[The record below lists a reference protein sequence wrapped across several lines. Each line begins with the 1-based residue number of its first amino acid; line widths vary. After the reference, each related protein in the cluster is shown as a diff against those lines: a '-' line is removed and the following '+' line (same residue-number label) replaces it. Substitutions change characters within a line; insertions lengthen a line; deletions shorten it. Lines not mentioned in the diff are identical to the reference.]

1 MQRRLKS
8 TLVLMAAVAA
18 ASGCGDQQQQ
28 LPSAPEYHIITDTSS
43 GCDSTHLKQLV
54 NTYFTAPRQ
63 QVVRNLLSSMF
74 AQVAFSS
81 TAKNIGFDVLANMD
95 TVVSS
100 GVAGDSS
107 VGSNLVNH
115 LILCMYN
122 PTSEAA
128 SYPATFPDTFTVALS
143 PSLHGAFSVRGGTAD
158 APKAP
163 VLSRPVTNPFSGFGP
178 PRHTLTLIPLTFDT
192 TAWATMLGGNP
203 APKRVLVYGRPGST
217 SHSYNWKTLPHDAA
231 FDPQAIVG
239 VCLDAL
245 AAPNSQTVLNE
256 ENVGLLPF
264 VDAYFLDPATCSSVA
279 LRNTG
284 WGPTLAAKRLVK
296 FGADLL
302 SPRSLWATNALVDG
316 LGGTTGGVR
325 SEFGPLD
332 VDHVTLQFVQQPTST
347 RVNSIITSQGGGPV
361 TILATAVL
369 TGGGTKPIPNVSI
382 AVSAVNNNG
391 VTVSLSGHATQ
402 ITNSSGIA
410 AYSDLS
416 LNKTG
421 GYRLTVTQAQVGGRP
436 AIPVGSATSMRFN
449 IGPAK

>member
-1 MQRRLKS
+1 MQRRLRG
-8 TLVLMAAVAA
+8 TLVLMTAAAV
-18 ASGCGDQQQQ
+18 ASGCGDQQQSV
-28 LPSAPEYHIITDTSS
+28 PSAPEYHIITGTTS

-74 AQVAFSS
+74 SQPAFSS
-81 TAKNIGFDVLANMD
+81 TAKNFGFDILANMD

-122 PTSEAA
+122 PTTEAA
-128 SYPATFPDTFTVALS
+128 SYPAIFPDTFTVALS

-163 VLSRPVTNPFSGFGP
+163 VLSRPVTNPFSGVGP
-178 PRHTLTLIPLTFDT
+178 PRDTLTVSPLTFDT

-217 SHSYNWKTLPHDAA
+217 TQSYNWKTLPHDAA

-245 AAPNSQTVLNE
+245 AAPNLQTMLNE

-264 VDAYFLDPATCSSVA
+264 VDAYFLNPVTCSSVA
-279 LRNTG
+279 LRNTR
-284 WGPTLAAKRLVK
+284 WGPTLVAKRLAR

-316 LGGTTGGVR
+316 LGGTNGGIR

-347 RVNSIITSQGGGPV
+347 TVKSTITPPV
-361 TILATAVL
+361 TILATAFL
-369 TGGGTKPIPNVSI
+369 TAGGTKPIPNVSI
-382 AVSAVNNNG
+382 TVSAVNNNG
-391 VTVSLSGHATQ
+391 ATVVLSGTTTQ

-410 AYSDLS
+410 TYSDLS

-421 GYRLTVTQAQVGGRP
+421 GYQLVVTKAQVGGRP
-436 AIPVGSATSMRFN
+436 AIPVGSATSTKFN
-449 IGPAK
+449 IAPK